1 MNSDITV
8 KIGGKKRTFRFGM
21 NANSIYERTLM
32 KMDMTDSGAIIALFY
47 AGLKA
52 KEAINSLPDDFS
64 LETVGDWIDDMSEQD
79 YEEVLEKGMEA
90 FQLGVG
96 KRKTVA
102 MNLLVKAQ
110 ERNTQS

>member
-8 KIGGKKRTFRFGM
+8 KIGGKKRTFRFGI
-21 NANSIYERTLM
+21 NAHMIYERTLM
-32 KMDMTDSGAIIALFY
+32 KMEISDLGVIIALFY

-52 KEAINSLPDDFS
+52 KEAVNSLPDDFS

-79 YEEVLEKGMEA
+79 YEQVLEKGMEA
-90 FQLGVG
+90 FQLAVG

-102 MNLLVKAQ
+102 MNMLVKTQ
-110 ERNTQS
+110 EKNTQS